1 MQFAA
6 FNQRVKDV
14 LLKINEALKRE
25 GLTKEELFGRID
37 ASGDGALSELE
48 FIKFFSENLLL

>member
-1 MQFAA
+1 M
-6 FNQRVKDV
+6 